1 MFPSGSQKEMSVGLA
16 SHPRAFFVGHA
27 FGLLRARSFFFPS
40 YAPKAKSVG
49 LASHP
54 RAFFIG
60 HAFGL
65 LQAGGFFVSLLCA
78 KGNKR

>member
-16 SHPRAFFVGHA
+16 S
-27 FGLLRARSFFFPS
+27 
-40 YAPKAKSVG
+40 Y
-49 LASHP
+49 P

-65 LQAGGFFVSLLCA
+65 LQAEGFLFPSCAPKATSTGFSSYPRAFFIGHAFGLLWARGFFVFLLLA